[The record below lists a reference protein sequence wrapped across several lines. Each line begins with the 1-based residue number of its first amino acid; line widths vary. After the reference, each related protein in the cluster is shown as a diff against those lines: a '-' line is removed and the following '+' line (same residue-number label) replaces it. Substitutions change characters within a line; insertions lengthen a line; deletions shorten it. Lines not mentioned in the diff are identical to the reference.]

1 MTIFSTEPKRMMNR
15 SKILIIEDEP
25 DMRFGLEHNLKYEG
39 YDVVSADDGK
49 KGLEL
54 AKLLSPDL
62 ILLDIMLPGKSGME
76 ILQQLRKEKNRVPI
90 ILVTA
95 KGQEMD
101 KIIGLESGADDYIT
115 KPFSIKELL
124 ARVTAVLR
132 RFVQTDQ
139 LDVYEF
145 GGIWVDFTNLVAE
158 KDGKPID
165 LTHREFEILKIL
177 VSHRGEVV
185 HRTALL
191 DKVWGYEGELRPTTR
206 TVDTHIAKL
215 RRKIEDSTEEPRW
228 IITAHRIGYR
238 FMG

>member
-1 MTIFSTEPKRMMNR
+1 MVPFTSEQRRNFSHA
-15 SKILIIEDEP
+15 KILIIEDEP
-25 DMRFGLEHNLKYEG
+25 DMRFGLEHNLRFEG
-39 YDVVSADDGK
+39 YDVISTEDGI

-54 AKLLSPDL
+54 ARAGSPDL
-62 ILLDIMLPGKSGME
+62 ILLDIMLPGMSGME
-76 ILQQLRKEKNRVPI
+76 ILQRLRKEKNKVPI

-101 KIIGLESGADDYIT
+101 KIIGLETGADDYVT

-124 ARVTAVLR
+124 ARVSAVLR
-132 RFVQTDQ
+132 RFAQSDH
-139 LDVYEF
+139 LDTYEF
-145 GGIWVDFTNLVAE
+145 GDVWVDFTNLVAE

-185 HRTALL
+185 PRSALL
-191 DKVWGYEGELRPTTR
+191 DKVWGYEGDLKPTTR

-215 RRKIEDSTEEPRW
+215 RRKIEESTDDPRW